1 MKPVRIEPALHFGDE
16 VLQPAFFDLLRA
28 IGDSGSLA
36 AAARDVRVS
45 YRHAWGQMRRWEA
58 ALGQPLAR
66 LERGRGAELTAAGE
80 ALLRLQQQVGERVAP
95 VLTELE
101 AALRQDL
108 DRAGNTPRRRLLV
121 IHASHDLALARLR
134 DALDPADAPDFD
146 MHFHGSL
153 ENLVALSRGQCD
165 IAGFHVA
172 EQVDVPEITR
182 LLRPKVHAVIGVAL
196 REQGLMVAR
205 GNPREIQG
213 LSDLTRRS
221 VRLVNRQQGSGT
233 RLTFDQLLD
242 RAGIDTH
249 RIDGYPTEEFT
260 HLAVAATIAGGMAD
274 AGFGIRAAA
283 VQYGL
288 GFIPIVTERYLFA
301 CRNDRLQDPAIR
313 KILALLRGNRFRAI
327 LAGLPGYDD
336 AIAGKIMNVGLAIAG
351 PRPARRGQ
359 ES

>member
-1 MKPVRIEPALHFGDE
+1 MKSVRIEPALHFGDE
-16 VLQPAFFDLLRA
+16 VLEPAFFDLLRA

-36 AAARDVRVS
+36 AAARDTRVS

-58 ALGQPLAR
+58 AVGQSLAR
-66 LERGRGAELTAAGE
+66 LQRGRGAELTAAGE
-80 ALLRLQQQVGERVAP
+80 ALLRLQRQVGERVAP

-101 AALRQDL
+101 ASLRQDL
-108 DRAGNTPRRRLLV
+108 DRAGKAPHRSVV

-134 DALDPADAPDFD
+134 DTLDPADAPDFD
-146 MHFHGSL
+146 LHFHGSL

-172 EQVDVPEITR
+172 EQLDAPEVRR
-182 LLRPKVHAVIGVAL
+182 LLRPKLHAVIGVAL

-205 GNPREIQG
+205 GNPKEIQG
-213 LSDLTRRS
+213 LSDLTRRNA
-221 VRLVNRQQGSGT
+221 RFVNRQQGSGT
-233 RLTFDQLLD
+233 RIAFDQLLD
-242 RAGIDTH
+242 HAGIDPD
-249 RIDGYPTEEFT
+249 RINGYANEEFT

-301 CRNDRLQDPAIR
+301 CRSHRLQDPAIR
-313 KILALLRGNRFRAI
+313 KFLALLRGNRFRGI
-327 LAGLPGYDD
+327 LAELPGYDD
-336 AIAGKIMNVGLAIAG
+336 AIAGKIMDVGLAIAG